1 MGALNKL
8 IAGLDGTASF
18 DSPSV
23 EVKKNTK
30 SKLNS
35 TQFLK
40 LIDILCEGEI
50 EGFPTPINA
59 GIERGTL
66 NYKIAALADIFLGK
80 TPIMKSSSDL
90 KKSETIEQIIA
101 DYDEL
106 VKSQEK
112 GNAKTELNNAVPE
125 NFNFQDIVASLRF
138 GQADKDDDGVKISE
152 FNARWKTDDSK
163 TITITN
169 TDTETVAPQIAKGDQ
184 VQIFFTKTSGTPS
197 EIIVSEVSATYV
209 QASIDEN
216 QENIIT
222 ITKTGHGLSEG
233 KLLFFNFTSGSAV
246 DGIYQIKSKT
256 TNTFDISVGGDDNP
270 TNGNVTYSSSNK
282 DKFYKVKTSDHIN
295 EFTITNL
302 GEGDNEA
309 VEQTLAASDNELNKC
324 FVVKQA
330 NTPFKGFVATEQP
343 LNFANYGTNVL
354 VNAPQSFQI
363 DKSPL
368 TKEQFDYDKVVHKFI
383 K

>member
-138 GQADKDDDGVKISE
+138 GQADKDDDGVKISA
-152 FNARWKTDDSK
+152 NAA
-163 TITITN
+163 I
-169 TDTETVAPQIAKGDQ
+169 
-184 VQIFFTKTSGTPS
+184 
-197 EIIVSEVSATYV
+197 
-209 QASIDEN
+209 
-216 QENIIT
+216 
-222 ITKTGHGLSEG
+222 L
-233 KLLFFNFTSGSAV
+233 
-246 DGIYQIKSKT
+246 
-256 TNTFDISVGGDDNP
+256 
-270 TNGNVTYSSSNK
+270 
-282 DKFYKVKTSDHIN
+282 
-295 EFTITNL
+295 
-302 GEGDNEA
+302 
-309 VEQTLAASDNELNKC
+309 
-324 FVVKQA
+324 
-330 NTPFKGFVATEQP
+330 
-343 LNFANYGTNVL
+343 
-354 VNAPQSFQI
+354 
-363 DKSPL
+363 
-368 TKEQFDYDKVVHKFI
+368 
-383 K
+383 